1 METSKPQEPQIEP
14 ETVVTTL
21 PGFDGDLPFYLETGY
36 IGVGE
41 SNESQLFYY
50 FVESQRSPA
59 LDPLMLWLTGG
70 PGCSVLS
77 AFFYESG
84 PVAFDYSNY
93 NGSLPSLHLNPFA
106 WTQWLLDHP
115 QYLTNQLFIGGD
127 SYSGIP
133 LPIVVQNILDGNE
146 AGVPP
151 TMNLKGYI
159 LGNPKT
165 DDFIDENS
173 VVPFVHRLT
182 LISNE
187 LYKSTKEDCGGDYVN
202 INASNT
208 DCVSDINTIDELILQ
223 INLMQVLEPICQTA
237 KPRAR
242 GLRRIGGRRSLNEE
256 DLESISISKL
266 NSAYWCREYNYV
278 LSGVWANDKSVR
290 DALQVRE
297 NTTGVWKR
305 CNASLAYT
313 KDVSST
319 VDYHR
324 NLSKQSLRALIYSGD
339 HDLSVPHIGTENW
352 IHSLDLT
359 TNEYW
364 RPWFVDGQVAGYT
377 EKYMN
382 GDFTLIYATVK
393 MNSKDKLDVKD
404 IAKSLNDDLAILQ
417 PLSDEC
423 CIYRPPERVPFF
435 ILEELFKFS
444 NKAELVE
451 GLSMIKLT
459 RSFFEGCMAYWVTN
473 DEEKD
478 FSQVKHFIDFLRNC
492 QLPQKKKRVKRTNK
506 LVIPTATELYHAGVK
521 FEMHSSR
528 NKLDIEFDKG
538 ILKIPHIT
546 MSNGVGLLLRN
557 VLIFENCHYDDG
569 SGERVL
575 VDEAMY
581 RDVVAAQFERLTLGM
596 NILRDDMNR
605 ILEEMRRDREERAR
619 GRDDARDRRQAV
631 RNIGEPRVENLEG
644 EVHVEEEFEEERRRI

>member
-1 METSKPQEPQIEP
+1 
-14 ETVVTTL
+14 
-21 PGFDGDLPFYLETGY
+21 
-36 IGVGE
+36 
-41 SNESQLFYY
+41 
-50 FVESQRSPA
+50 
-59 LDPLMLWLTGG
+59 MLWLTGG

-187 LYKSTKEDCGGDYVN
+187 LYK
-202 INASNT
+202 
-208 DCVSDINTIDELILQ
+208 
-223 INLMQVLEPICQTA
+223 
-237 KPRAR
+237 
-242 GLRRIGGRRSLNEE
+242 
-256 DLESISISKL
+256 
-266 NSAYWCREYNYV
+266 EYNYV

-569 SGERVL
+569 
-575 VDEAMY
+575 
-581 RDVVAAQFERLTLGM
+581 
-596 NILRDDMNR
+596 
-605 ILEEMRRDREERAR
+605 
-619 GRDDARDRRQAV
+619 
-631 RNIGEPRVENLEG
+631 
-644 EVHVEEEFEEERRRI
+644 

>member
-1 METSKPQEPQIEP
+1 MENHAAAF

-21 PGFDGDLPFYLETGY
+21 PGFDGDLPFHLETGY

-77 AFFYESG
+77 AFFYES
-84 PVAFDYSNY
+84 VV
-93 NGSLPSLHLNPFA
+93 
-106 WTQWLLDHP
+106 TDHP

-133 LPIVVQNILDGNE
+133 LPIVVQNILD
-146 AGVPP
+146 
-151 TMNLKGYI
+151 
-159 LGNPKT
+159 
-165 DDFIDENS
+165 
-173 VVPFVHRLT
+173 VHQ
-182 LISNE
+182 
-187 LYKSTKEDCGGDYVN
+187 EDCGGDYVN

-393 MNSKDKLDVKD
+393 GAGHVAPEYKPK
-404 IAKSLNDDLAILQ
+404 
-417 PLSDEC
+417 EC
-423 CIYRPPERVPFF
+423 Y
-435 ILEELFKFS
+435 
-444 NKAELVE
+444 
-451 GLSMIKLT
+451 SMIDRFL
-459 RSFFEGCMAYWVTN
+459 AY
-473 DEEKD
+473 
-478 FSQVKHFIDFLRNC
+478 FPL
-492 QLPQKKKRVKRTNK
+492 
-506 LVIPTATELYHAGVK
+506 
-521 FEMHSSR
+521 
-528 NKLDIEFDKG
+528 
-538 ILKIPHIT
+538 
-546 MSNGVGLLLRN
+546 
-557 VLIFENCHYDDG
+557 
-569 SGERVL
+569 
-575 VDEAMY
+575 
-581 RDVVAAQFERLTLGM
+581 
-596 NILRDDMNR
+596 
-605 ILEEMRRDREERAR
+605 
-619 GRDDARDRRQAV
+619 
-631 RNIGEPRVENLEG
+631 
-644 EVHVEEEFEEERRRI
+644 

>member
-1 METSKPQEPQIEP
+1 MAAERAKHMSLIYLQLFLGLVFFSCIAFSK
-14 ETVVTTL
+14 TVVTTL
-21 PGFDGDLPFYLETGY
+21 PGFDGDLPFHLETGY

-106 WTQWLLDHP
+106 WTQGINIIYVDAPIGTGFSYSTTQENYYVDDIKSAAQTYEFLQKWLFDHP

-393 MNSKDKLDVKD
+393 GAGHVAPEYKPK
-404 IAKSLNDDLAILQ
+404 
-417 PLSDEC
+417 EC
-423 CIYRPPERVPFF
+423 Y
-435 ILEELFKFS
+435 
-444 NKAELVE
+444 
-451 GLSMIKLT
+451 SMIDRFL
-459 RSFFEGCMAYWVTN
+459 AY
-473 DEEKD
+473 
-478 FSQVKHFIDFLRNC
+478 FPL
-492 QLPQKKKRVKRTNK
+492 
-506 LVIPTATELYHAGVK
+506 
-521 FEMHSSR
+521 
-528 NKLDIEFDKG
+528 
-538 ILKIPHIT
+538 
-546 MSNGVGLLLRN
+546 
-557 VLIFENCHYDDG
+557 
-569 SGERVL
+569 
-575 VDEAMY
+575 
-581 RDVVAAQFERLTLGM
+581 
-596 NILRDDMNR
+596 
-605 ILEEMRRDREERAR
+605 
-619 GRDDARDRRQAV
+619 
-631 RNIGEPRVENLEG
+631 
-644 EVHVEEEFEEERRRI
+644 